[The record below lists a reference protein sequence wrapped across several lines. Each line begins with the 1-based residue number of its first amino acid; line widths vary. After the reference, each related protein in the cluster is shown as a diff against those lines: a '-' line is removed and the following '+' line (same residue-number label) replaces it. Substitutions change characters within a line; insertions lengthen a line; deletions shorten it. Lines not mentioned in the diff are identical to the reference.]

1 MRRPE
6 NPPRR
11 PVEPWA
17 ILLERIPSASAV
29 LETGGTIVAANARFR
44 AVLALAPRSTIES
57 ALGSEAL
64 ALVSDAAAL
73 HPGESL
79 AQVLHDGTARSWRF
93 AAEPLPSQG
102 TPRVLAVLEAID
114 VVDPPRAPI
123 DADELALES
132 DASALRHALSGPITA
147 ILGTAELALM
157 RESGTMSAETREAL
171 EQIMEACG
179 RISDLLARSRDRE
192 RSAQGGG
199 QQ

>member
-11 PVEPWA
+11 PVEPLA

-29 LETGGTIVAANARFR
+29 FEAGGAVVASNARFR
-44 AVLALAPRSTIES
+44 ALLADAPSPTLAG
-57 ALGSEAL
+57 ALGR
-64 ALVSDAAAL
+64 DAAAL
-73 HPGESL
+73 IDKAATLRSGGSL
-79 AQVLHDGTARSWRF
+79 AQVVLDGTARSWRLS
-93 AAEPLPSQG
+93 AEPLPSPG
-102 TPRVLAVLEAID
+102 APRVLAVLEAID
-114 VVDPPRAPI
+114 VIDPPRAPI

-157 RESGTMSAETREAL
+157 REAGTMSDETRETL

-179 RISDLLARSRDRE
+179 RMSDLLARSRDRE

>member
-11 PVEPWA
+11 PAEPLA
-17 ILLERIPSASAV
+17 ILLERIPSAAAV
-29 LETGGTIVAANARFR
+29 LEGGGTIVAANARFR
-44 AVLALAPRSTIES
+44 ALLADAPSPTLAGAFGR
-57 ALGSEAL
+57 
-64 ALVSDAAAL
+64 DAAAL
-73 HPGESL
+73 VDKAATLRSGDSL
-79 AQVLHDGTARSWRF
+79 AHVVHDRATRTWRLN
-93 AAEPLPSQG
+93 AEPLSSPG

-157 RESGTMSAETREAL
+157 REAGNMSDETREAL

-179 RISDLLARSRDRE
+179 RMSDLLARSRDRE